1 MPQKVKLPYC
11 SRYIPGDQLRLG
23 WLKAATSNDYISAR
37 YLNWHAHDETELIF
51 PLRGHYRYE
60 FRKRHPVLVD
70 SESFIVIPGGTLH
83 RLDEAIDPPG
93 VRLHLY
99 LRKPSDHTADHGTLT
114 GREYAQL
121 YEALSRQ
128 TLRRLPASPQLKAAV
143 APLGK
148 IVNQGTIPLSEP
160 DGLQA
165 RFLCCL
171 ALCNAAAKHANAK
184 DTPPS
189 QTFAEAV
196 SWLERNYATNV
207 HMDRLIEHIGYSR
220 ARFFALFREQT
231 NMTPSEYL
239 RNYRLE
245 KAKEMLLATDLPAV
259 TVGKACGLGDPAHFS
274 RLFSKMTGRTPLAY
288 RRLKRIG

>member
-11 SRYIPGDQLRLG
+11 SRYIPGDQLKLG
-23 WLKAATSNDYISAR
+23 WLKAVTSNDYISAR

-93 VRLHLY
+93 VRLHIY
-99 LRKPSDHTADHGTLT
+99 LRKPADRPGDQGTFV
-114 GREYAQL
+114 GPEYAQL
-121 YEALSRQ
+121 CQMLSCRALKRI
-128 TLRRLPASPQLKAAV
+128 PASPPLKAAV
-143 APLGK
+143 VPLGK
-148 IVNQGTIPLSEP
+148 IINQSPLPLSDL

-171 ALCNAAAKHANAK
+171 ALSNAAANRANAK
-184 DTPPS
+184 DAPPS
-189 QTFAEAV
+189 RTIAEAV
-196 SWLERNYATNV
+196 GWLERNYASRV
-207 HMDRLIEHIGYSR
+207 HMDRLVEHIGYSR

-259 TVGKACGLGDPAHFS
+259 QVGKACGLGAPAHFS
-274 RLFSKMTGRTPLAY
+274 RLFSKMTGHTPLDY
-288 RRLKRIG
+288 RRLKRDG

>member
-11 SRYIPGDQLRLG
+11 SRYIPGDQLKLG
-23 WLKAATSNDYISAR
+23 WLKAVTSNDYISAR

-60 FRKRHPVLVD
+60 FKKRHPVLVD
-70 SESFIVIPGGTLH
+70 SESFIVIPGGTVH

-99 LRKPSDHTADHGTLT
+99 LRKSADRPTDHGTFIGL
-114 GREYAQL
+114 EYSQL
-121 YEALSRQ
+121 YQMLSRR
-128 TLRRLPASPQLKAAV
+128 TLKRIPVSPQLKAAV

-148 IVNQGTIPLSEP
+148 IINQSPLPLSDL

-171 ALCNAAAKHANAK
+171 VLCNAAAKHANEK
-184 DTPPS
+184 DKPPS

-196 SWLERNYATNV
+196 SWLERNYASAVN
-207 HMDRLIEHIGYSR
+207 MDRLIEHIGYSR

-259 TVGKACGLGDPAHFS
+259 TIGKACGLGDPAHFS
-274 RLFSKMTGRTPLAY
+274 RLFSKMTGHTPLDY
-288 RRLKRIG
+288 RRQKQA